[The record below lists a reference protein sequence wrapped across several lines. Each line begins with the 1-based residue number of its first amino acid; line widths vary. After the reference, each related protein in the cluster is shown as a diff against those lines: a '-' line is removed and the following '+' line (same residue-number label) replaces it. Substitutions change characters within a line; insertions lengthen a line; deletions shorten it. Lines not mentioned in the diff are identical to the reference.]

1 MIPLP
6 RKVPQGKALI
16 ISNFVRGTVKVSFTG
31 ALVIPFLHKVEEMD
45 ISVKT
50 IELDRRGSDGLICQ
64 DNIRADIKVT
74 FFVRVNNTQDDVKK
88 VAQAIGCERASDQK
102 TLEAL
107 FIAKF
112 SEALK
117 TVGKGL
123 DFVDL
128 YTKRKEFR
136 DQIIE
141 VIGTDLNGY
150 SLEDCAIDYLEQT
163 PLSELDRDNILDAQ
177 GIRKI
182 TELTA
187 IEHVHTNDFRRNE
200 EKQIK
205 KQDVEAAEAI
215 YELERQQADA
225 ESKQKREIESVRARE
240 QAETLK
246 VQQEERLKA
255 ETARIKAE
263 EDIAVQEENKQRQV
277 EVAQKNRERVVAVEA
292 ERVEKDRVLEVISRE
307 RETELQRIAKDK
319 EIENEKREIANVIR
333 ERIAV
338 EKTVAEEEEAIKRL
352 RVVEE
357 ANRTREATVITAE
370 AEAQEK
376 LVKDIKAAEA
386 AEIAAGHR
394 AKERVAL
401 AEAEAQEKKIAET
414 KAAEAGEEA
423 AHFKAREQIALA
435 EAELETTDR
444 RARARV
450 RMADAERESAERESE
465 GKKLLAEGVQAESA
479 AVGLAEARVLREKGL
494 AEAEAIREKIKGE
507 AEGLT
512 EKAKAM
518 AALDERSR
526 QHEEYRLRLEMERA
540 VELAGIEARREV
552 AEAQA
557 RVLSDGLKNAKVDII
572 GGESMFF
579 DRLVSAV
586 SMGKSVDGFLRS
598 DGGRTLFKD
607 YLEGKASFTDDL
619 KSVLSR
625 PSVNS
630 GNVRDLTLA
639 AFLTQAMSSSEGDD
653 RSKLNR
659 ISQLVQRL
667 GLDQVKVGDLGGK

>member
-16 ISNFVRGTVKVSFTG
+16 ISNFARGTVKVSFTG
-31 ALVIPFLHKVEEMD
+31 ALVVPFIHKVEEMD

-74 FFVRVNNTQDDVKK
+74 FFVRVNNTQEDVKK

-136 DQIIE
+136 DQIIA

-150 SLEDCAIDYLEQT
+150 TLEDCAIDYLEQT
-163 PLSELDRDNILDAQ
+163 PLAELDKDNILDAQ

-187 IEHVHTNDFRRNE
+187 IEHVSTNDFRRNE

-263 EDIAVQEENKQRQV
+263 EEIAVQEQNKQRQV
-277 EVAQKNRERVVAVEA
+277 EVAQKNRERVIAVET

-319 EIENEKREIANVIR
+319 EVENEKREIANVIR

-394 AKERVAL
+394 AKERVVL
-401 AEAEAQEKKIAET
+401 AEAEAEEKKIRDV

-423 AHFKAREQIALA
+423 AQFKARELIALA

-444 RARARV
+444 KARARV
-450 RMADAERESAERESE
+450 RMADAERDAAEKESE

-479 AVGLAEARVLREKGL
+479 AVGLAEARVLRRKGM
-494 AEAEAIREKIKGE
+494 AEATAIREKIKGE

-512 EKAKAM
+512 DKAKAM
-518 AALDERSR
+518 ASLDERSR

-540 VELAGIEARREV
+540 VELAGIDARRQV

-557 RVLSDGLKNAKVDII
+557 VVLSDGLKNAKIDIV
-572 GGESMFF
+572 GGESIFF
-579 DRLVSAV
+579 DRLVNAV

-607 YLEGKASFTDDL
+607 YLDGKASFADDL
-619 KSVLSR
+619 RSVLTR
-625 PSVNS
+625 PALDA
-630 GNVRDLTLA
+630 GKVRDLTLA
-639 AFLTQAMSSSEGDD
+639 AFLGKAMASAEGEEK
-653 RSKLNR
+653 SKLDQ
-659 ISQLVQRL
+659 IAQIVQRL
-667 GLDQVKVGDLGGK
+667 GLDQVKVGDLGGE